1 LKGVGIVIVMMGDTM
16 SICELLYTMPWW
28 YYAALILLSLYYAVR
43 GVVFEFVNYKEA
55 PLSTAQK
62 VIIFYIQEFLFKI
75 VFTASSFLALMI
87 AYKIFSSLKSLND
100 ISAGTAVLL
109 VFLFVWGVLG
119 LSGYLTGLILAGK
132 FPGIKGS

>member
-1 LKGVGIVIVMMGDTM
+1 MK
-16 SICELLYTMPWW
+16 
-28 YYAALILLSLYYAVR
+28 SLNINKLRQLTVKL
-43 GVVFEFVNYKEA
+43 G
-55 PLSTAQK
+55 
-62 VIIFYIQEFLFKI
+62 YIQEFLFKI
-75 VFTASSFLALMI
+75 IFTASSFLSLAI
-87 AYKIFSSLKSLND
+87 AYGIFSSIQSPAD